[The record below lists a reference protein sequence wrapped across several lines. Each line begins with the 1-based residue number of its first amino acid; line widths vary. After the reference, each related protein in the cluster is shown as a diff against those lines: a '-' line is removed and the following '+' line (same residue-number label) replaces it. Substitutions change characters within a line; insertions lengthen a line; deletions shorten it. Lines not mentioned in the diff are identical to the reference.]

1 VGIGKA
7 KLSLRKVKCVKID
20 AVMPIKESKFTDKNN
35 RLVMTKLSTVEE
47 QGNRSFDIEFW
58 QRLSDEQRMQAVWDL
73 VVFDWELKGKN
84 LNELGLQR
92 FVENIRR

>member
-1 VGIGKA
+1 
-7 KLSLRKVKCVKID
+7 
-20 AVMPIKESKFTDKNN
+20 MPIKESKFIDKNN

-58 QRLSDEQRMQAVWDL
+58 QRLSDEKRLQAVWDL

-92 FVENIRR
+92 SVENIRR